1 MIYALRGIIF
11 GIRMIFDKK
20 KRQLFLT
27 DEVYNRVNIFLK
39 ELPIEILESKKI
51 YEDSPSDIRRL
62 DYYLSLHSYDLL
74 SLNFTAGFDISTLR
88 IQLED
93 VITKYEEYTIALRKD
108 EEDEDWAPFYFTAID
123 EYERC
128 MQLIGLCYLL
138 HRRDLLPRIAAMQDK
153 IYHEQTDQLDTLYE
167 DFLSFELTDRYD
179 VDQWFFDNP
188 YRPLIFSKYRDTKEE
203 SIQDI
208 QEYLKLWYPAFESA
222 AWHDTHKM
230 DEGLYFGYWAIEAA
244 AYVYLLDLDDSE
256 ITHMIYPKDLVK
268 FAREFVP
275 FENDISNPC
284 VKTLRCEAGQICPK
298 TGEWYSPANN
308 MEKRHFNQGEGMPEI
323 KDNPWGLTIWYLTE

>member
-1 MIYALRGIIF
+1 MDVYKKQIRQIFLTENTYIEITKYLLSSYQRLVQKKIEYNGSINDLRRLNYYIAEEAY
-11 GIRMIFDKK
+11 
-20 KRQLFLT
+20 QLF
-27 DEVYNRVNIFLK
+27 
-39 ELPIEILESKKI
+39 
-51 YEDSPSDIRRL
+51 
-62 DYYLSLHSYDLL
+62 SLHYTIGKS
-74 SLNFTAGFDISTLR
+74 IQPLR
-88 IQLED
+88 IELENI
-93 VITKYEEYTIALRKD
+93 ITKYEEYTIALRKD
-108 EEDEDWAPFYFTAID
+108 EDDEDWAPFYFTAID

-153 IYHEQTDQLDTLYE
+153 IYHEQTEQLDTLYE
-167 DFLSFELTDRYD
+167 DFLSFELADRYD
-179 VDQWFFDNP
+179 VDQWYFDNP
-188 YRPLIFSKYRDTKEE
+188 YRPLIFSKYRETKEE
-203 SIQDI
+203 SIRDI

-222 AWHDTHKM
+222 AWYDTHKM

-256 ITHMIYPKDLVK
+256 ITHMVYPKDLVK

-275 FENDISNPC
+275 SEKDISNPST
-284 VKTLRCEAGQICPK
+284 KTLRCEAGQICPK

>member
-1 MIYALRGIIF
+1 MEF
-11 GIRMIFDKK
+11 NKKIR
-20 KRQLFLT
+20 QVFLT
-27 DEVYNRVNIFLK
+27 ENIYDRLHGYFF
-39 ELPIEILESKKI
+39 EISKKI
-51 YEDSPSDIRRL
+51 EIKKQEYSGILEDQSR
-62 DYYLSLHSYDLL
+62 LSLFLASETYQFF
-74 SLNFTAGFDISTLR
+74 SLEYTAGHDISKIR
-88 IQLED
+88 YFLE
-93 VITKYEEYTIALRKD
+93 IIIERYEAYTFALREYEND
-108 EEDEDWAPFYFTAID
+108 NDWAPFYFTAID

-153 IYHEQTDQLDTLYE
+153 IYHEQTEQLDTLYE
-167 DFLSFELTDRYD
+167 DFLSFELADRYD

-188 YRPLIFSKYRDTKEE
+188 YRPLIFSKYRDTKQE

-230 DEGLYFGYWAIEAA
+230 ENGGYFGYWAIEAA

-275 FENDISNPC
+275 SEKDISNPST
-284 VKTLRCEAGQICPK
+284 KTLRCEAGQICPK

-308 MEKRHFNQGEGMPEI
+308 MEKRHFNQGEDMPEI

>member
-1 MIYALRGIIF
+1 MIQQHKRRQIFLTEDTYIETTKYLLNSYQRLVQKKIEYNGSINDLRRLNYYIAEEAY
-11 GIRMIFDKK
+11 
-20 KRQLFLT
+20 QLF
-27 DEVYNRVNIFLK
+27 
-39 ELPIEILESKKI
+39 
-51 YEDSPSDIRRL
+51 
-62 DYYLSLHSYDLL
+62 SLHYTIGKS
-74 SLNFTAGFDISTLR
+74 IQPLR
-88 IQLED
+88 IELENI
-93 VITKYEEYTIALRKD
+93 ITKYEEYTIALRKD
-108 EEDEDWAPFYFTAID
+108 EDDEDWAPFYFTAID

-153 IYHEQTDQLDTLYE
+153 IYHEQTEQLDTLYE

-188 YRPLIFSKYRDTKEE
+188 YRPLIFSKYRDTKQE

-275 FENDISNPC
+275 SEKDISNPST
-284 VKTLRCEAGQICPK
+284 KTLKCEAGQTCPK

-308 MEKRHFNQGEGMPEI
+308 MEKRHFNQGEDMPEI

>member
-1 MIYALRGIIF
+1 MVQ
-11 GIRMIFDKK
+11 
-20 KRQLFLT
+20 KRI
-27 DEVYNRVNIFLK
+27 EYNKSINDL
-39 ELPIEILESKKI
+39 
-51 YEDSPSDIRRL
+51 RRL
-62 DYYLSLHSYDLL
+62 NYFVAEEAYQLLSLHYTIGKS
-74 SLNFTAGFDISTLR
+74 IQPLR
-88 IQLED
+88 IELEN
-93 VITKYEEYTIALRKD
+93 VIIKYEEYTIVLRKD

-128 MQLIGLCYLL
+128 MQLIGWCYLL
-138 HRRDLLPRIAAMQDK
+138 HRRDLLPRIVAMQDK
-153 IYHEQTDQLDTLYE
+153 IYHDQSDQVDTLYE
-167 DFLSFELTDRYD
+167 DFLSFELNDRYD
-179 VDQWFFDNP
+179 VDQWFYDNP

-256 ITHMIYPKDLVK
+256 ISHMVYPKDLVK

-275 FENDISNPC
+275 SAHDISNPS
-284 VKTLRCEAGQICPK
+284 VKTLRCEAHQICPQ

-308 MEKRHFNQGEGMPEI
+308 MEKRHFNQGEVMPEI
-323 KDNPWGLTIWYLTE
+323 KDNPWGLTIWYTTE

>member
-1 MIYALRGIIF
+1 MKEIYYTIGKSI
-11 GIRMIFDKK
+11 
-20 KRQLFLT
+20 Q
-27 DEVYNRVNIFLK
+27 
-39 ELPIEILESKKI
+39 P
-51 YEDSPSDIRRL
+51 
-62 DYYLSLHSYDLL
+62 
-74 SLNFTAGFDISTLR
+74 LR
-88 IQLED
+88 IELENI
-93 VITKYEEYTIALRKD
+93 ITKYEEYTMALRKD

-153 IYHEQTDQLDTLYE
+153 IYHEQTEQLDTLYE
-167 DFLSFELTDRYD
+167 DFLSFELMDRYD

-188 YRPLIFSKYRDTKEE
+188 YRPLIFSKYRDTKKE

-208 QEYLKLWYPAFESA
+208 RKYLKLWYPAFESA
-222 AWHDTHKM
+222 PWHDIHKL
-230 DEGLYFGYWAIEAA
+230 DESFYFGYWAIEAA

-275 FENDISNPC
+275 SEKDISNPST
-284 VKTLRCEAGQICPK
+284 KTLRCEAGQICPK

-308 MEKRHFNQGEGMPEI
+308 MEKRHFRQGDVMPEI